1 LRKTRLYR
9 DSRVYQEVK
18 EVVKMEN
25 VDIKLRVLIFTETKY
40 DDMSSVQWNLI
51 VKQKA
56 LKMIIESLVFLFQE
70 DIDFITKQYPALV
83 KEKEDE

>member
-1 LRKTRLYR
+1 MRKTRLYR